1 MITGV
6 VNADRE
12 AIIRLKIRGTN
23 GQEQEIAAVIDT
35 GFNGFLTLPLSTIVA
50 LDCAYLS
57 RGYVVLADG
66 RLEETDIYETF
77 VDWDGQL
84 VGVETD
90 AADSVPLVGMALM
103 YGYDL
108 NIQAVDGGTV
118 TLKLIVHP

>member
-12 AIIRLKIRGTN
+12 AIIRLKIKGTN
-23 GQEQEIAAVIDT
+23 GQEQEIDAVVDT
-35 GFNGFLTLPLSTIVA
+35 GFNGFLTLPLSIIVA
-50 LDCAYLS
+50 LDCAYLCQ
-57 RGYVVLADG
+57 GYVVLADG
-66 RLEETDIYETF
+66 RMEETEIYETF
-77 VDWDGQL
+77 VDWDGQWI
-84 VGVETD
+84 GVETD

-118 TLKLIVHP
+118 TLKRM